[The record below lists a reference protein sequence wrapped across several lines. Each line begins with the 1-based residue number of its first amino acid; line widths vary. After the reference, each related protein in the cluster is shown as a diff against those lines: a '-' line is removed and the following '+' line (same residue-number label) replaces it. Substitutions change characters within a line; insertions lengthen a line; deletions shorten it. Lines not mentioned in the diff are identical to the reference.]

1 MAYTLSPTTSASASA
16 RRSVGTLRR
25 SSTSK
30 ATPLRLWEKTTR
42 APTRSPERRTAVTC
56 CWPRTKRSLER
67 KYSSGW
73 MKKPLPVPERV
84 STVTTAGSEYSAA
97 LRCARVTGETKE
109 INVKAAQTRS
119 PARKEFETAQRS
131 SKNIAANKL
140 APTPRY
146 GTPARL
152 RQPWR
157 LLQPRDMPD
166 GEQRRSGLFPRK
178 PI

>member
-1 MAYTLSPTTSASASA
+1 MAYTSSPTTSASASA

-25 SSTSK
+25 SNSST
-30 ATPLRLWEKTTR
+30 ATSLRLSEKTTR

-56 CWPRTKRSLER
+56 CWPRTKCSLER
-67 KYSSGW
+67 KYPSGW

-109 INVKAAQTRS
+109 INEKGVLQRG
-119 PARKEFETAQRS
+119 PARQEFETASRA
-131 SKNIAANKL
+131 SKNSAASKL
-140 APTPRY
+140 DTPPRY

-152 RQPWR
+152 WQPWR

-166 GEQRRSGLFPRK
+166 GKQRRSGLFPRK